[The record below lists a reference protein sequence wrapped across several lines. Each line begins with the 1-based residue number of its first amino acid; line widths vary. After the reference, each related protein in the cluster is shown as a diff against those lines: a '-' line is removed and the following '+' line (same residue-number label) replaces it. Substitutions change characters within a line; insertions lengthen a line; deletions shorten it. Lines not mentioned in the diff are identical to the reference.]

1 MDVTWTEVVLRRNK
15 SAGANDVFNQMKA
28 DEAGFSLATRKEML
42 PPAESVYVA
51 EDGYWGAHFDH
62 FVNFFN
68 GVRDGAPVEENA
80 TFGLR
85 AAAPALAC
93 NDSYFDEKVVSW
105 DPDLMEV
112 L

>member
-1 MDVTWTEVVLRRNK
+1 M
-15 SAGANDVFNQMKA
+15 
-28 DEAGFSLATRKEML
+28 
-42 PPAESVYVA
+42 A

-62 FVNFFN
+62 FINFFK
-68 GVRDGAPVEENA
+68 GVRDGTPVEENA

-93 NDSYFDEKVVSW
+93 NDSYFDEKVISW

>member
-1 MDVTWTEVVLRRNK
+1 MTTIIAFLCHRGWINLPAQVN
-15 SAGANDVFNQMKA
+15 
-28 DEAGFSLATRKEML
+28 LATRCLRINVDVVKAKMF
-42 PPAESVYVA
+42 P
-51 EDGYWGAHFDH
+51 DGT
-62 FVNFFN
+62 
-68 GVRDGAPVEENA
+68 PVEENA

-93 NDSYFDEKVVSW
+93 NDSYFDEKVISW

>member
-1 MDVTWTEVVLRRNK
+1 MHL
-15 SAGANDVFNQMKA
+15 
-28 DEAGFSLATRKEML
+28 L
-42 PPAESVYVA
+42 PY
-51 EDGYWGAHFDH
+51 FDH
-62 FVNFFN
+62 FINFFK
-68 GVRDGAPVEENA
+68 GVRDGTPVEENA

-93 NDSYFDEKVVSW
+93 NDSYFDEKVISW